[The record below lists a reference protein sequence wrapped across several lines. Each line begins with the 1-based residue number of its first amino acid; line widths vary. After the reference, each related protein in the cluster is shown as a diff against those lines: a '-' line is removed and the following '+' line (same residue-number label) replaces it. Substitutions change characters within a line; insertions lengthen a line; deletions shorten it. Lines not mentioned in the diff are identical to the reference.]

1 MFSTVVCFKGH
12 LRTESSISR
21 TNGGTYERCSLAYFD
36 HKHKSLIMDQTV
48 TNSPFFS
55 SIIPYLNMIWAGTL
69 ISFVRIEKWSGLIM
83 VDDSSRA
90 NGKYDEI
97 QLIHLGDYVYKKN

>member
-1 MFSTVVCFKGH
+1 
-12 LRTESSISR
+12 
-21 TNGGTYERCSLAYFD
+21 
-36 HKHKSLIMDQTV
+36 
-48 TNSPFFS
+48 
-55 SIIPYLNMIWAGTL
+55 MIWAGTL

-83 VDDSSRA
+83 VDDSSSA